1 VALIFDKKLKKGQ
14 PVQVRIVLGTGEEL
28 VYLVVSGWENL
39 SEGLSVFAKLLPLAL
54 NLRHNLKAK
63 IVKR

>member
-1 VALIFDKKLKKGQ
+1 
-14 PVQVRIVLGTGEEL
+14 VQVRIVLGTGEEL